1 MSKNLEN
8 DFAWYLRDKAR
19 AEKRDPYV
27 YPAHWKALARNDF
40 LNDPKVQEQLFGVG
54 NARYENESTEM
65 WQRRMGYA
73 TNPNRMAPMY
83 QGPSYPNAN
92 KLNLYKQHQYAQYQ
106 HPQGP
111 DYTGMPPV
119 VVNPRQLFPT
129 AGVIPLHLRLG

>member
-1 MSKNLEN
+1 MSKNMEN

-27 YPAHWKALARNDF
+27 YPARWKALARNDF
-40 LNDPKVQEQLFGVG
+40 LNDPKVQERLFGVG
-54 NARYENESTEM
+54 NARFENESTEM

-73 TNPNRMAPMY
+73 THPNRMAPMY

-106 HPQGP
+106 HPLLLIW
-111 DYTGMPPV
+111 TLF
-119 VVNPRQLFPT
+119 NPR
-129 AGVIPLHLRLG
+129 HMH